1 MVKEHLANL
10 MGMRLEER
18 HNKYLGLPTTVGRSK
33 REVFQHVKEQVWVKL
48 QDWQAKNLSQ
58 AGKVTL
64 IKSVIQSIPTFVM
77 SCFRLPINICGE
89 IESMAADFF
98 WNNKEKK
105 RVHWLAWEKLCA
117 RKEDGGLGFRKLR
130 EFNTTLLAKQFWRI
144 ATNSDCLLSKVLKSK
159 YFPETDVFEA
169 QVGSGKDIHIWSDR
183 WLPRL
188 DTFRV
193 LTAPH
198 TLPMDATIAELLEDE
213 DNGWN
218 VELVSSIFIKE
229 DVDCIL
235 SIPLPADR
243 GRDVLRWHQ
252 EKNGR
257 FSVRSAYPIALRQA
271 VSGDQGCS
279 LRSPG
284 GCCPWCG
291 KEQEDVY
298 HALECSFARLTWAMS
313 NCRWDSVK
321 DFRGGPEDWVRGVHC
336 NLDGEEFGIFMLIC
350 WFLWDARNRFV
361 FEGQKIEALEVVSKA
376 RCYAESLTMDKRGAE
391 VQDLA
396 HRAFHGD
403 GGPSA
408 RR

>member
-1 MVKEHLANL
+1 
-10 MGMRLEER
+10 
-18 HNKYLGLPTTVGRSK
+18 
-33 REVFQHVKEQVWVKL
+33 
-48 QDWQAKNLSQ
+48 
-58 AGKVTL
+58 
-64 IKSVIQSIPTFVM
+64 
-77 SCFRLPINICGE
+77 
-89 IESMAADFF
+89 
-98 WNNKEKK
+98 
-105 RVHWLAWEKLCA
+105 
-117 RKEDGGLGFRKLR
+117 
-130 EFNTTLLAKQFWRI
+130 
-144 ATNSDCLLSKVLKSK
+144 
-159 YFPETDVFEA
+159 
-169 QVGSGKDIHIWSDR
+169 
-183 WLPRL
+183 
-188 DTFRV
+188 
-193 LTAPH
+193 
-198 TLPMDATIAELLEDE
+198 MDAMVAELLEDE
-213 DNGWN
+213 GNGWN

-257 FSVRSAYPIALRQA
+257 FSVRSAYSIALRQA

-284 GCCPWCG
+284 GRWRFIWKARVPP

-298 HALECSFARLTWAMS
+298 HALLECSFARLTWAMS

-336 NLDGEEFGIFMLIC
+336 NLDGEEFGIFLLIC

-361 FEGQKIEALEVVSKA
+361 FEREKIEALEVVSKA

-391 VQDLA
+391 VQNLA

>member
-1 MVKEHLANL
+1 
-10 MGMRLEER
+10 
-18 HNKYLGLPTTVGRSK
+18 
-33 REVFQHVKEQVWVKL
+33 
-48 QDWQAKNLSQ
+48 
-58 AGKVTL
+58 
-64 IKSVIQSIPTFVM
+64 
-77 SCFRLPINICGE
+77 
-89 IESMAADFF
+89 
-98 WNNKEKK
+98 
-105 RVHWLAWEKLCA
+105 
-117 RKEDGGLGFRKLR
+117 
-130 EFNTTLLAKQFWRI
+130 
-144 ATNSDCLLSKVLKSK
+144 
-159 YFPETDVFEA
+159 
-169 QVGSGKDIHIWSDR
+169 
-183 WLPRL
+183 
-188 DTFRV
+188 
-193 LTAPH
+193 
-198 TLPMDATIAELLEDE
+198 MDATIAELLEDE
-213 DNGWN
+213 GNSWN
-218 VELVSSIFIKE
+218 VELVSFIFIKE

-257 FSVRSAYPIALRQA
+257 FSVQSAYPIALRQA

-284 GCCPWCG
+284 GRWRFIWKARVPPKVQIFAWRLCRDALPTIYNLSRRGVKTLGCCPWCG
-291 KEQEDVY
+291 KDQEDVY
-298 HALECSFARLTWAMS
+298 HALLECSFARLTWAMS

-336 NLDGEEFGIFMLIC
+336 NLDGEEFGIFLLIC

-396 HRAFHGD
+396 HRAFHSD